1 MSALS
6 NASSIDPL
14 RIWRRSISPSKCGYQ
29 LPHWWTVGASSSN
42 ALRMSKS
49 GVRSSKSISIAS
61 TAAIAVSSS
70 SAATTAIGW
79 PL

>member
-6 NASSIDPL
+6 NASSTDPL

-29 LPHWWTVGASSSN
+29 LPHWCTLGASASN
-42 ALRMSKS
+42 ALRTSKS
-49 GVRSSKSISIAS
+49 GVRSSYSMAIAS

-70 SAATTAIGW
+70 SAATTAIG
-79 PL
+79 